1 MENRNTFVLK
11 EYVFMKITPYPT
23 LFKWFI
29 EGIEKINIS
38 IAINLHLPVE
48 CCARACVTA
57 NGGRGPAEMMEV
69 KKVDLVEL

>member
-29 EGIEKINIS
+29 ERIAKINIS

-48 CCARACVTA
+48 CCARRACVTA
-57 NGGRGPAEMMEV
+57 NWWAWVLLR
-69 KKVDLVEL
+69 